1 MTVTTRRRFLGSVAA
16 GAASFAAAGVSAR
29 ELVCGQAPTWDKTVD
44 LLIVGSGYAGLCAA
58 VETKDAGAKP
68 VVIEKMAILGGNSLL
83 CGGGIAAPGNDL
95 QKKAGIEDSPDQLYA
110 DMLKSGGGLVHEELA
125 RVVADNALPTYEW
138 VRDYIGVKFDRL
150 AYHGGHSVAR
160 SAAYQN
166 GNGAK
171 LVKPLV
177 EKCKAEG
184 IAISTRTR
192 LEEILTENGRV
203 VGAAVREG
211 YVFPKDDSG
220 KLVYYRTTKG
230 IVLAGGGFSQNV
242 ALRSLHDPR
251 LGPQLESTNQAGATG
266 DALIA
271 AQKIGA
277 ATLHMDWIQLGPWT
291 SPDEPGFGVAPKIVE
306 AVVGYGFMVDPK
318 IGKRF
323 VNETGNRKVRSD
335 AIVATGH
342 PAVLVVS
349 TENVKHVPAAALK
362 TGLEKGVVKKFD
374 SIEALA
380 DFHKIPK
387 AALVEELARWNGYI
401 ARKAD
406 PDFKAKIFDDTLEN
420 KGEFYSVRLWPRV
433 HYTMGGL
440 AIDPKARVL
449 AADGKV
455 IPGLYAAGEITGGV
469 HGMVRL
475 GTVSIVDCL
484 IFGRIAGK
492 SAAEGL

>member
-1 MTVTTRRRFLGSVAA
+1 M
-16 GAASFAAAGVSAR
+16 
-29 ELVCGQAPTWDKTVD
+29 
-44 LLIVGSGYAGLCAA
+44 
-58 VETKDAGAKP
+58 
-68 VVIEKMAILGGNSLL
+68 
-83 CGGGIAAPGNDL
+83 
-95 QKKAGIEDSPDQLYA
+95 
-110 DMLKSGGGLVHEELA
+110 
-125 RVVADNALPTYEW
+125 ADNALPTYEW

-177 EKCKAEG
+177 EKCKAMG
-184 IAISTRTR
+184 IVISPRTR
-192 LEEILTENGRV
+192 LEEILTEKGRV
-203 VGAAVREG
+203 VGVAVREG

-220 KLVYYRTTKG
+220 RVAHYRVTKG
-230 IVLAGGGFSQNV
+230 LVLAGGGFSQNV

-251 LGPQLESTNQAGATG
+251 LGPQLESTNQPGATG

-277 ATLHMDWIQLGPWT
+277 TTLHMDWIQLGPWT

-306 AVVGYGFMVDPK
+306 AVVGYGMMVDPNT
-318 IGKRF
+318 GKRF

-349 TENVKHVPAAALK
+349 TDNVKHVPEFALK
-362 TGLEKGVVKKFD
+362 KGLENGVVKKFET
-374 SIEALA
+374 IEALA

-387 AALVEELARWNGYI
+387 TALVEQLALWNSYI
-401 ARKAD
+401 AKKAD

-440 AIDPKARVL
+440 AIDNKARVL
-449 AADGKV
+449 SADQKP

-484 IFGRIAGK
+484 IFGRVAGK
-492 SAAEGL
+492 SAAAGI